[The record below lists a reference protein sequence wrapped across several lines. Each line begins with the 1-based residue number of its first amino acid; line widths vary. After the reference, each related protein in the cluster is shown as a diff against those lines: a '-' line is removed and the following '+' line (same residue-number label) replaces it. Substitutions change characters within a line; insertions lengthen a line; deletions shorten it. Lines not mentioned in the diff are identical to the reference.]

1 MSSDE
6 GSQDVSAKFKD
17 FGSPVAA
24 SSDEP
29 ITFQLYGQMFRCRP
43 AMQGAVLIQ
52 FIAESSA
59 DDPSASA
66 RAVLKF
72 FDQAIVESDHEQWHS
87 ITESADTI
95 VPMETLSE
103 IMDWLVEKY
112 SSRPTEPPSASPPGD
127 TTTGTTFAGVPS
139 SPPVPVSA
147 S

>member
-1 MSSDE
+1 MA
-6 GSQDVSAKFKD
+6 AKFKD
-17 FGSPVAA
+17 FGSPIAA

-29 ITFQLYGQMFRCRP
+29 ISFQIYGETFRCRP
-43 AMQGAVLIQ
+43 AMQGTTLIQ

-59 DDPSASA
+59 DDPSSSA

-72 FDQAIVESDHEQWHS
+72 FEQALL
-87 ITESADTI
+87 TEDSERWEALTLGENTI

-103 IMDWLVEKY
+103 IMDWLVGQY
-112 SSRPTEPPSASPPGD
+112 AARPTEPPTPSEPGGS
-127 TTTGTTFAGVPS
+127 TTGTTFAGVPS